1 MWVQWTEQ
9 REYMDKTWGCG
20 WHLATLFIIINL
32 LGQLGPAGMV
42 LFRSRVRIG
51 CGLLIFNV
59 CLQTVAYNY
68 WDFQFLCPNLA
79 VVGAL
84 LLVLA
89 ESRTEARTLF
99 TGVSGLGEIKSKD
112 CLQLTGRILLVFVFV
127 PLLRFEGPTLEVML
141 NLFGSALMILVTIG
155 YKTKPAASVLAAW
168 LFILNVY
175 FNAWWNVPGSELDA
189 VKYVFFQCLAV
200 IGGLLLVVS
209 LGPGAVSVDGFKKK
223 VGNLSGVNQ
232 DWAL

>member
-59 CLQTVAYNY
+59 CLQTVAYSY

-89 ESRTEARTLF
+89 ESRTQARTLF
-99 TGVSGLGEIKSKD
+99 HGVPHLGENKSKEY
-112 CLQLTGRILLVFVFV
+112 LQLIGRILLVFVFV
-127 PLLRFEGPTLEVML
+127 PQLRFEGPTLQMLL
-141 NLFGSALMILVTIG
+141 NLSVGALTVLVTIG
-155 YKTKPAASVLAAW
+155 FKTKFSASVLVAW
-168 LFILNVY
+168 LYIHNFY
-175 FNAWWNVPGSELDA
+175 HNAWWNVPGSELDA